1 MSLIFKSLGVD
12 FIDIYRLPRS
22 VASLPLRTSS
32 NTGQMQKQTWTEEQ
46 KSLYVYTRVFAV
58 IGITEPR
65 RSFVFFKDTIKEL
78 SLPGDI
84 KMDAVI
90 YFIWTTLLTKVS
102 LSISLKS
109 TRFTVLVKKAATR
122 ELIDPKTHLVFYKI
136 KHYAFSFLL

>member
-1 MSLIFKSLGVD
+1 MSPTFTSLRGSASTLLIS
-12 FIDIYRLPRS
+12 IDSQPPTECHL
-22 VASLPLRTSS
+22 LLRQHPT
-32 NTGQMQKQTWTEEQ
+32 TRQMQKQTWTEEQ
-46 KSLYVYTRVFAV
+46 KSLYVYTRVSAV
-58 IGITEPR
+58 IGITAPQ

-109 TRFTVLVKKAATR
+109 MRFTVLVKKAATR
-122 ELIDPKTHLVFYKI
+122 
-136 KHYAFSFLL
+136 